1 MRILHLPG
9 LYFGTADREEEEITV
24 QNYYL
29 DTLLQGLEGITKKY
43 SVDYIFITSDMTQDA
58 LLENKRDLAYYLNKI
73 SAVCGESLQ
82 RIYLCPGMYDVDCGE
97 ETDICL
103 FYLYEIEEEGM
114 SETYISTTY
123 KFDGKNWSKQ
133 WKRIYLGA
141 MDKKKK
147 IKLPHRR
154 LSVMW
159 WIKNL

>member
-1 MRILHLPG
+1 M
-9 LYFGTADREEEEITV
+9 
-24 QNYYL
+24 
-29 DTLLQGLEGITKKY
+29 
-43 SVDYIFITSDMTQDA
+43 
-58 LLENKRDLAYYLNKI
+58 
-73 SAVCGESLQ
+73 
-82 RIYLCPGMYDVDCGE
+82 DCGE